1 MGGPGGPGG
10 PGAAVSFAQN
20 DMMFFSA
27 MDMAPPMPGPNA
39 GPMAGGAGGA
49 SDFYDPAAGM
59 TGFAVKDDFAGM
71 NDLFAI
77 AGPEFGGYAPTG
89 AAGPNLGPMPAP
101 PPPGGDFFGPM
112 MDYSFGSANDVYCLL
127 YTSPSP
133 R

>member
-1 MGGPGGPGG
+1 
-10 PGAAVSFAQN
+10 
-20 DMMFFSA
+20 
-27 MDMAPPMPGPNA
+27 MPGPYA
-39 GPMAGGAGGA
+39 GPMAGGA

-112 MDYSFGSANDVYCLL
+112 RDYSFGSANDVYASELEADDIGGDFFEDL
-127 YTSPSP
+127 NAFEDARAMNEATALRRLSAERVS
-133 R
+133 